1 MAAEAPASAEAVA
14 APDRPAVVAAT
25 ALGSW
30 PGTDPVEAART
41 VRGELG
47 EPNLP
52 HLVEL
57 PERGSGSDP
66 VGRTAAMLVDL
77 AVDLQPHGWRLV
89 DRPGQDQ
96 RRAVSALATDLNVL
110 ADVVGTEEDPGR
122 QLKLQ
127 LRGPLSLAAN
137 LYLHNGER
145 ALLDA
150 GARRDI
156 AQSLAVGAAEHLAKA
171 AGAVPAGTKLVVQLD
186 EPEIDRV
193 LAGSIPTAS
202 GYRTLR
208 SIPAPEASRVWHE
221 VADAL
226 RAAGA
231 AEIVLAVPAADAAL
245 ETVAA
250 AGVDGFAVPAA
261 GLSTGQWEGIAAAV
275 EADRRIWLGAVPTAD
290 PAAPVPQVRQLVESV
305 LRPWRQLG
313 LPAAR
318 LPQLRITPSTGLASH
333 RMDAARLVLT
343 RLGQMADALNQVVA
357 EA

>member
-1 MAAEAPASAEAVA
+1 MLVS
-14 APDRPAVVAAT
+14 AT

-30 PGTDPVEAART
+30 PGTDPVEATRT

-57 PERGSGSDP
+57 PDRGTGSDP
-66 VGRTAAMLVDL
+66 VGRTAAMLVEL
-77 AVDLQPHGWRLV
+77 AVDVQPHGWRLV
-89 DRPGQDQ
+89 DRPGQDH

-110 ADVVGTEEDPGR
+110 ADVAGAEENPGR
-122 QLKLQ
+122 QLKVQ

-150 GARRDI
+150 GARRDLV
-156 AQSLAVGAAEHLAKA
+156 QSLAAGAAGHLARVA
-171 AGAVPAGTKLVVQLD
+171 ASVPAGTQLVVQLD

-208 SIPAPEASRVWHE
+208 SVPGPEVSQAWQTVIG
-221 VADAL
+221 AL
-226 RAAGA
+226 RDAGA
-231 AEIVLAVPAADAAL
+231 VEVVLAVPAAGTAL
-245 ETVAA
+245 EAVA
-250 AGVDGFAVPAA
+250 GVDVDGFAVPAS
-261 GLSTGQWEGIAAAV
+261 GLDTRRWETVASAV
-275 EADRRIWLGAVPTAD
+275 EADRRIWLGALDTAD
-290 PAAPVPQVRQLVESV
+290 PAAQVPQVRQLVEGV

-313 LPAAR
+313 LPAAS
-318 LPQLRITPSTGLASH
+318 LPQLRITPSTGLAGH
-333 RMDAARLVLT
+333 TPAAARQVLT
-343 RLGQMADALNQVVA
+343 RLGQVADALNQVVA
-357 EA
+357 DA

>member
-1 MAAEAPASAEAVA
+1 MAAEASAAGA
-14 APDRPAVVAAT
+14 RPERPSVVAAT

-57 PERGSGSDP
+57 PDRGIGSDP
-66 VGRTAAMLVDL
+66 VGRTAGMLVEL
-77 AVDLQPHGWRLV
+77 AVDVQPHGWRLV

-96 RRAVSALATDLNVL
+96 RRAVAALATDLNVL
-110 ADVVGTEEDPGR
+110 ADVVGAEEDPGW

-137 LYLHNGER
+137 LYLHTGER

-156 AQSLAVGAAEHLAKA
+156 AQSLAAGAAEHLARV
-171 AGAVPAGTKLVVQLD
+171 AGSVPAGTQLVVQLD

-208 SIPAPEASRVWHE
+208 SIPGPE
-221 VADAL
+221 VAQAWQAVIDAL
-226 RAAGA
+226 REAGA
-231 AEIVLAVPAADAAL
+231 AEIVLAVPAADAAI
-245 ETVAA
+245 EAV
-250 AGVDGFAVPAA
+250 AGVDADGFAVPAA
-261 GLSTGQWEGIAAAV
+261 GLDTRRWEAIAAAV
-275 EADRRIWLGAVPTAD
+275 EADRRIWLGAVDTAN
-290 PAAPVPQVRQLVESV
+290 PAAQVPQVKQLVESV

-313 LPAAR
+313 LPEAS
-318 LPQLRITPSTGLASH
+318 LPQLRITPSTGLAGHSLA
-333 RMDAARLVLT
+333 AARQVLT
-343 RLGQMADALNQVVA
+343 RLGQLADALNQVVA

>member
-1 MAAEAPASAEAVA
+1 MAAEAPASVA
-14 APDRPAVVAAT
+14 AGGPERPTVVAAT

-47 EPNLP
+47 APNLP

-57 PERGSGSDP
+57 PDRGSGSDP

-96 RRAVSALATDLNVL
+96 RRAVSALATDLSVL
-110 ADVVGTEEDPGR
+110 ADVVGAEENPGR

-137 LYLHNGER
+137 LYLHYGER

-156 AQSLAVGAAEHLAKA
+156 AQSLAAGAAEHLSKV
-171 AGAVPAGTKLVVQLD
+171 AGAVPAGTQLVVQLD
-186 EPEIDRV
+186 EPEIGQV
-193 LAGSIPTAS
+193 LSGSIPTAS

-208 SIPAPEASRVWHE
+208 SIPAPEVSRTWQE

-231 AEIVLAVPAADAAL
+231 VEIVLAIPAEDAAL
-245 ETVAA
+245 EAVAA
-250 AGVDGFAVPAA
+250 AGVDGFALPAA
-261 GLSTGQWEGIAAAV
+261 GLTTARWEAIAAAV
-275 EADRRIWLGAVPTAD
+275 ESDRRIWLGAVHTAD
-290 PAAPVPQVRQLVESV
+290 PAAPLPQVRQLVESV

-313 LPAAR
+313 LPAAS
-318 LPQLRITPSTGLASH
+318 LPQLRITPSTGLAGHSL
-333 RMDAARLVLT
+333 DAARLVLT
-343 RLGQMADALNQVVA
+343 RLGQVADALNQVVA

>member
-1 MAAEAPASAEAVA
+1 MPAAAGTAGGQPS
-14 APDRPAVVAAT
+14 VVAAT

-57 PERGSGSDP
+57 PGRGAGSDP
-66 VGRTAAMLVDL
+66 VGRSAGMLVDL

-89 DRPGQDQ
+89 DRPGQDH

-110 ADVVGTEEDPGR
+110 ADVVGAEEDPGR

-156 AQSLAVGAAEHLAKA
+156 SQSLAAGAADHLARA
-171 AGAVPAGTKLVVQLD
+171 AGAVPAGTQLVVQLD
-186 EPEIDRV
+186 EPEIDKV

-208 SIPAPEASRVWHE
+208 AVPAPEVLQAWRAV
-221 VADAL
+221 VGAL

-231 AEIVLAVPAADAAL
+231 AEIVLAVPGTDAAL
-245 ETVAA
+245 QAAAGAGADGFAVAA
-250 AGVDGFAVPAA
+250 AGLTA
-261 GLSTGQWEGIAAAV
+261 GQWEAIAAAA
-275 EADRRIWLGAVPTAD
+275 EADRRIWLGAVDTAD
-290 PAAPVPQVRQLVESV
+290 PAAQVPQVRQLVESV

-313 LPAAR
+313 LPAAS
-318 LPQLRITPSTGLASH
+318 LPRLRITPSTGLAAH
-333 RMDAARLVLT
+333 RLDSARLVLA
-343 RLGQMADALNQVVA
+343 RLGQVADALNQVVA
-357 EA
+357 ES